1 MPIRPHQAE
10 DLPDLLA
17 RVRQAFAQI
26 DAQSPDNSDILVVS
40 HGLLLSAL
48 IYQLAPEQLPLGLLK
63 NTSVTRVDVTDK
75 GMRLRGVNLIRE
87 SDILALRHDEPQK
100 DDHQNEPQSIDQGKE

>member
-1 MPIRPHQAE
+1 MI
-10 DLPDLLA
+10 
-17 RVRQAFAQI
+17 RQAFAQI